1 MTATQADSE
10 DYQHWPDDESLLQA
24 PPSAAAGFD
33 THNGLRS
40 HYYAAP
46 PAKSTVSAASTKTST
61 RMSKASKGTSL
72 PASIE
77 KTLVEKAVSEK
88 AASIKAPTEVSQ
100 AQAAA
105 APKIL
110 PYPQQQQFPAQFQ
123 AFHPYPQFQPFMTYP
138 PMQQYT
144 YAQPPGTVPYGVPAY
159 YPYPPQAMPAM
170 PGFPPFA
177 YPPAAAYVYQPP
189 YTAPQPTE
197 WKGRTK
203 AEVDED
209 NMKIA
214 AKEDAYGKRKIQ
226 PIGVKDDEMF
236 WVVELDGSHTL
247 RTFLDI
253 KELKGDFKKDPRYE
267 DAYYFV
273 REAEEE
279 AKEEKTD

>member
-10 DYQHWPDDESLLQA
+10 DYQHRPHDESLLQA

-46 PAKSTVSAASTKTST
+46 PAKSTLSAASTKVSS
-61 RMSKASKGTSL
+61 RISKASKDTSL
-72 PASIE
+72 KAASE

-88 AASIKAPTEVSQ
+88 ATSVKVPTEVSQ
-100 AQAAA
+100 AHATA

-110 PYPQQQQFPAQFQ
+110 PHPQQQQFPAQFQ
-123 AFHPYPQFQPFMTYP
+123 AFHAYPQFQPFMTYP

-159 YPYPPQAMPAM
+159 YPYPPQTM
-170 PGFPPFA
+170 PGFPQYA
-177 YPPAAAYVYQPP
+177 YPPTAAYVYQPP

-214 AKEDAYGKRKIQ
+214 AKGDAYGKRKIQ
-226 PIGVKDDEMF
+226 PVGVKEDQMF

-279 AKEEKTD
+279 EAKEGKTD

>member
-46 PAKSTVSAASTKTST
+46 PAKSTVSAASTKVST
-61 RMSKASKGTSL
+61 RISKASKGTSL
-72 PASIE
+72 PASSE

-159 YPYPPQAMPAM
+159 YPYPQQAMPAM

-226 PIGVKDDEMF
+226 PVGVKDDQMF

-247 RTFLDI
+247 R
-253 KELKGDFKKDPRYE
+253 
-267 DAYYFV
+267 
-273 REAEEE
+273 
-279 AKEEKTD
+279 